1 MSSSIHETD
10 ETFPTGITKPI
21 FTYSKFTNE
30 TGERTILRRRNLNFR
45 VLWLLLKHHQLIYLY
60 EQNLNYFHNRIC
72 LLGCTYVKQNQ
83 RW

>member
-30 TGERTILRRRNLNFR
+30 TGEKTILRRRNLNFR
-45 VLWLLLKHHQLIYLY
+45 VL
-60 EQNLNYFHNRIC
+60 
-72 LLGCTYVKQNQ
+72 
-83 RW
+83 